1 MIRTVTLFAATSFLS
16 VALAC
21 GGEKLANG
29 KSGCPMA
36 AAQVAQAD
44 LHKVQEASGDKV
56 ELKVAGMTCA
66 GCASAVQAALLGI
79 EGVEA
84 AYVSATDGTASVAFD
99 GKKTNLD
106 ALIAAVGGAGE
117 YTASKAPAA
126 AVN

>member
-1 MIRTVTLFAATSFLS
+1 MIRTVTLFAATSLLS

-36 AAQVAQAD
+36 AAQMAQAD
-44 LHKVQEASGDKV
+44 LQKVQDAKGDKV
-56 ELKVAGMTCA
+56 DLQVAGMTCA
-66 GCASAVQAALLGI
+66 GCASAVQAALMGVD
-79 EGVEA
+79 GVEA

-99 GKKTNLD
+99 GKKTSLD

-117 YTASKAPAA
+117 YTASKPQAA